1 VGLAFVG
8 IVSIGWFVLSRS
20 DDPLPS
26 CSSVPDLAIDAVG
39 PGFASEE
46 AAVVDAVNSL
56 FDQEVDDIEIARRTD
71 SEFVATSPEM
81 GPDDRVVVTVVPT
94 DGGGFVAE
102 GAYCT
107 SAAGSSS

>member
-1 VGLAFVG
+1 
-8 IVSIGWFVLSRS
+8 
-20 DDPLPS
+20 
-26 CSSVPDLAIDAVG
+26 
-39 PGFASEE
+39 
-46 AAVVDAVNSL
+46 
-56 FDQEVDDIEIARRTD
+56 
-71 SEFVATSPEM
+71 M